1 MLQIRERATLGL
13 LSADLNDNDVEMLV
27 EALLWN
33 RRLTPSILLR
43 AICVGDLGFF
53 EAVLAKMAGISV
65 LNARRADS

>member
-1 MLQIRERATLGL
+1 MIAM
-13 LSADLNDNDVEMLV
+13 SKMLV
-27 EALLWN
+27 EALVRN

-53 EAVLAKMAGISV
+53 KAALAKMAGISV